1 VVIVRGHVP
10 VFLSSGYEVSS
21 MSAAVKQYEN
31 FQALAKGTN
40 VNEVTLLAT
49 DYLNHFNE
57 ALMLAELVADMPDM
71 LDEFLAWQPKHY
83 KDHFRDS
90 GVADKDLA
98 IQAFDWSPLEYKE
111 PFESIVAKLNKQL
124 EILQK
129 NLKATS
135 QGSGKAL
142 SPDVIQKKC
151 TLIRTL
157 IDFAG
162 GVINGNLDSSNQESV
177 DRVFTE
183 SDAINRET
191 SEFPSAQTRKV
202 VEPELA
208 ETFTPAA
215 EQDDVEVEIPSELA
229 ADSEHEMDQSEID
242 ALFD

>member
-1 VVIVRGHVP
+1 MVIVRGHVP
-10 VFLSSGYEVSS
+10 VFLSSVYEVSS

-57 ALMLAELVADMPDM
+57 ALMLAEL
-71 LDEFLAWQPKHY
+71 
-83 KDHFRDS
+83 
-90 GVADKDLA
+90 VADKDLA

-208 ETFTPAA
+208 ETFTPAT
-215 EQDDVEVEIPSELA
+215 EQDDVEVEIQSELA